1 MTPPAHFALSE
12 ILILI
17 ISVYSIKTFLG
28 HKLNYATIG
37 VLILGATAF
46 LATLRFGLVMHS
58 ELKSIHQL
66 FTTLSLLLGLPL
78 IVIEIIKKSK
88 LVNENIILFSVLVLA
103 IGSIYIFFQ
112 AKNLI
117 IMISLLWL
125 IIGIIFSFLIPRE
138 KKIFKFIS
146 VFVFSIILFNFIIRQ
161 AQVFDPILSWH
172 FYHIMIA
179 IWLYLITIML
189 TKKIAIYV

>member
-37 VLILGATAF
+37 VLILGTTAF
-46 LATLRFGLVMHS
+46 FATLRFGLVMHS
-58 ELKSIHQL
+58 ELKTIHQL
-66 FTTLSLLLGLPL
+66 FTTLSLLLGVPL

-117 IMISLLWL
+117 IVISLLWL

-172 FYHIMIA
+172 FYHVMIA